1 VSGLSTHVLDLAAGR
16 PAARVAVQL
25 HRETS
30 TPGVWEVVAERE
42 TDDDGRVKDLIAAGQ
57 LRAGRYRL
65 EFATGPYLEA
75 RGVASAF
82 FPEVSVRFDV
92 RDASAHVHVPLLLS
106 PFGYST
112 YRGS

>member
-16 PAARVAVQL
+16 PAKGVAVRL
-25 HRETS
+25 EREETA
-30 TPGVWEVVAERE
+30 GVWAIIAERE
-42 TDDDGRVKDLIAAGQ
+42 TDDEGRVKDLIAAGQ
-57 LRAGRYRL
+57 VRPGRYRL
-65 EFATGPYLEA
+65 VFDTGAYFEA
-75 RGVASAF
+75 QRNPVF

-92 RDASAHVHVPLLLS
+92 QDASAKLHVPLLLS

>member
-1 VSGLSTHVLDLAAGR
+1 MSGLSTHVLDLAAGR
-16 PAARVAVQL
+16 PAKGIGVRL
-25 HRETS
+25 EREES
-30 TPGVWEVVAERE
+30 VGIWAIIAERA
-42 TDDDGRVKDLIAAGQ
+42 TDADGRVRDLIAAGE
-57 LRAGRYRL
+57 LRPGRYRI

-75 RGVASAF
+75 QGGPAF

-92 RDASAHVHVPLLLS
+92 RDPSTHVHVPLLLS